1 MNFRKAYVSLAA
13 AALMLA
19 SAGVAKAGTDCS
31 VVDAQGKVTLD
42 VGAGGSTFTA
52 TPIYVSGSTALEP
65 LLKAAGPKLAN
76 QANATPYVLIYAK
89 DGSCSGVNRIN
100 TDGKIP
106 TTVSMFYVPPD
117 GDGTTNKACGA
128 STVVVQGTLVLS
140 DVDATL
146 CPGITAQPSG
156 TKDFHGPVNNMVF
169 IVPPASQQHAISAEA
184 AYLVL
189 GMGANGMV
197 TPWVD
202 PTAYFIRTPDSGT
215 RAMINANIGLTT
227 HNWQGDT
234 GVTTAKPGGYGS
246 GDVFGKVRDANTTAP
261 EKTIGI
267 LGEDFYDSSTSGTSN
282 RNAVRALAF
291 RAFKQHFAYW
301 PDSTVTSRD
310 KKNVREGRY
319 GIWGF
324 VHMLAG
330 VTGSTPTDAAAKYF
344 IDMVQGNL
352 ASPPTGLNALDLT
365 IASHLTPVC
374 AMKVTHDIEG
384 APSKPYTDAAPCGC
398 YFETKATGTTPSTCK
413 ACPGGDGDCAGN
425 ANGTHCRYGYCE
437 AN

>member
-1 MNFRKAYVSLAA
+1 MNFRKAYISLAA
-13 AALMLA
+13 AALTLA
-19 SAGVAKAGTDCS
+19 SAGVAKAGTDCT
-31 VVDAQGKVTLD
+31 VVDGSGKVTLD
-42 VGAGGSTFTA
+42 TGAGGATFTA
-52 TPIYVSGSTALEP
+52 TPIYITGSTALEP

-106 TTVSMFYVPPD
+106 TTVSMLYVPPD
-117 GDGTTNKACGA
+117 GDGTTNKACAAG
-128 STVVVQGTLVLS
+128 TVAVTGTLVLS
-140 DVDATL
+140 DVDPKL
-146 CPGITAQPSG
+146 CPGITAQPAG
-156 TKDFHGPVNNMVF
+156 TADFHGPVNNMVF
-169 IVPPASQQHAISAEA
+169 IVPPSSQQRAISAED

-197 TPWVD
+197 MPWVD
-202 PTAYFIRTPDSGT
+202 PTAVFIRTPDSGT
-215 RAMINANIGLTT
+215 RAMINAAIGLTT
-227 HNWQGDT
+227 HTWQGDT

-282 RNAVRALAF
+282 RNSVHALAF
-291 RAFKQHFAYW
+291 RAFKQMKAYW
-301 PDSTVTSRD
+301 PDSTLSSRD
-310 KKNVREGRY
+310 KRNVRDGRY

-324 VHMLAG
+324 VHMVANVTAG
-330 VTGSTPTDAAAKYF
+330 VPTDAAAKYF
-344 IDMVQGNL
+344 IDMIQGNL
-352 ASPPTGLNALDLT
+352 ASPPTGLNSLDIT

-384 APSKPYTDAAPCGC
+384 APSKPYTDPNPCGC
-398 YFETKATGTTPSTCK
+398 YFETAATGTAPASCKTCS
-413 ACPGGDGDCAGN
+413 ADGDCAGN
-425 ANGTHCRYGYCE
+425 ANGTHCRHGYCE